1 MCVFVD
7 NSWLHTQKDADRRV
21 FLSGSIKEILL
32 ITSKELVLFI

>member
-7 NSWLHTQKDADRRV
+7 NPWLHAKKDAERRIY
-21 FLSGSIKEILL
+21 FLGSIKEILL